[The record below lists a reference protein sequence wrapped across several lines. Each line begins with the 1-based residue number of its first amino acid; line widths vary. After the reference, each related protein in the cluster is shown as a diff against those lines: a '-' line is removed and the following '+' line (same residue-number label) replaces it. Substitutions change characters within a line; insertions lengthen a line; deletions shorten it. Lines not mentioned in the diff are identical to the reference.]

1 MNFKMLASSLSLLL
15 GLTVSLN
22 LPPTPIAYNLPPSSS
37 GFYPTTYFTI
47 TDFGAVADNSTMNT
61 DALNAAIAA
70 ASAAPGG
77 GIVIV
82 PAGGAFLTGGI
93 DLKSNV
99 YLFLEDG
106 AFI

>member
-1 MNFKMLASSLSLLL
+1 
-15 GLTVSLN
+15 
-22 LPPTPIAYNLPPSSS
+22 
-37 GFYPTTYFTI
+37 
-47 TDFGAVADNSTMNT
+47 MNT